1 MYSKLYH
8 GVLHA
13 LLLGSSH
20 LQHSPGQPCVEGLP
34 SLLQERGEALVDRV
48 ENIAP
53 QYRTR
58 PSLLAPAVR
67 ATAFGLGAV
76 SSYLPNPLR
85 ASIAGIQY
93 LQMPPSQV
101 YLAAFVGPA
110 DMPQSA
116 CINSSSRLHAL
127 QSTG

>member
-1 MYSKLYH
+1 MASCTLCFWAARTYSI
-8 GVLHA
+8 
-13 LLLGSSH
+13 H
-20 LQHSPGQPCVEGLP
+20 LANLVWKPSPGLP